1 MKRAGE
7 QLASEPKRHESDF
20 SAPLVVEAEFK
31 EKATAALR
39 NVFGHQ
45 EFREPQLEVVNSIL
59 KGNDTLTL
67 LPTGRGKSLCYQLP
81 AVMCE
86 DKTAI
91 VISPLI
97 ALMQDQI
104 AALRAK
110 GIGCGMMSSINSAAE
125 IYQTRQDLFG
135 SENRC
140 RLLYLSPERLAT
152 DNFRSLLAELI
163 ALKRVSFFA
172 IDEAH
177 CISQWGHDFRT
188 TYTQLGYLKQEF
200 PDVPILALTAT
211 ATDRVK
217 GDIVD
222 QLRFENFRFFFGTF
236 NRPEISYEV
245 RQSSDRDLAIARLI
259 EEYPK
264 GTKVIV
270 YCLSRANCE
279 ALAVYLQDRRLSAK
293 AYHAGLP
300 NKERNA
306 TLLEWQASQFNIVC
320 ATIAFGMGID
330 KADVRLV
337 IHRSLSKSV
346 EGFYQESGRGGR
358 DGLPARSVLF
368 YHRDDLGLLRFFIEK
383 VKNPLHRENQ
393 EKALEDMVAYCKL
406 RTCRRVY
413 LLKHFGEASTP
424 ALCNGTC
431 DKCKPKAPPV
441 QLPVLKQAAPELP
454 ISSAPSQSPKGKCL
468 LCLRTLVPVGRSRD
482 GGAKHKDWSTRK
494 YHKACWK
501 KIKQAE

>member
-7 QLASEPKRHESDF
+7 QLESEPKRHESEF
-20 SAPLVVEAEFK
+20 SAPLIVEPEFK
-31 EKATAALR
+31 EKALAILK

-45 EFREPQLEVVNSIL
+45 EFREPQLEVVNSIS

-86 DKTAI
+86 GKVAI

-97 ALMQDQI
+97 ALMQDQV
-104 AALRAK
+104 AALRAR
-110 GIGCGMMSSINSAAE
+110 GICCAMMSSANSAAE
-125 IYQTRQDLFG
+125 NYQARQDLF
-135 SENRC
+135 SAESNC
-140 RLLYLSPERLAT
+140 KLLYLSPERLAT
-152 DNFRSLLAELI
+152 DNFRSLLAELVE
-163 ALKRVSFFA
+163 LKRVSFFA

-177 CISQWGHDFRT
+177 CISEWGHDFRP
-188 TYTQLGYLKQEF
+188 TYKQIGYLKQAY
-200 PDVPILALTAT
+200 PDIPMLALTAT

-222 QLRFENFRFFFGTF
+222 QLKFENFRFFFGTF

-245 RQSSDRDLAIARLI
+245 RQASDRDLAIARLI
-259 EEYPK
+259 AEYPK

-279 ALAVYLQDRRLSAK
+279 ALAAYLQDRRLSAK

-300 NKERNA
+300 TKERNA

-337 IHRSLSKSV
+337 IHRSMSKSV

-358 DGLPARSVLF
+358 DGLPALSVL
-368 YHRDDLGLLRFFIEK
+368 YYDHDDLGMLRFFIEK
-383 VKNPLHRENQ
+383 VKNPVHKENQ
-393 EKALEDMVAYCKL
+393 EKALNDMVAYCKL

-431 DKCKPKAPPV
+431 DKCKSKIQAKV
-441 QLPVLKQAAPELP
+441 NVAKQ
-454 ISSAPSQSPKGKCL
+454 ITAPSASPKGKCL
-468 LCLRTLVPVGRSRD
+468 HCWGALVPVGRSRD